1 MATLTVVAEIPVMH
15 VVTAMTATTGVAHF
29 DCAGHR
35 TRMAGFAAQIE
46 VRTIEFKGCPAI
58 VVKIPER
65 PVSRAVAGSTIGA
78 ELSLMNVFVT
88 MTIDAGFRCII
99 EARRLVAI
107 RAVRIAVRPDQRER
121 GQSMVKQHIDRPAA
135 LVVTLATG
143 LAELILMRI
152 IILVTAITICF
163 EKNFMDRLDVA
174 IAANE
179 IGMPAE

>member
-15 VVTAMTATTGVAHF
+15 VVTAMTATAGVAHL
-29 DCAGHR
+29 
-35 TRMAGFAAQIE
+35 Q
-46 VRTIEFKGCPAI
+46 
-58 VVKIPER
+58 
-65 PVSRAVAGSTIGA
+65 VSRAVAGSTIGA
-78 ELSLMNVFVT
+78 ELSLMNVVVT

-107 RAVRIAVRPDQRER
+107 RAVRITVGPDQRER

-135 LVVTLATG
+135 LVVTPATG

-152 IILVTAITICF
+152 IILVTAVTICF

-179 IGMPAE
+179 IGMPAEQRKTRFHLMLEQRLRPAR